1 MTAVNWGAVAVN
13 VGQSFLSMSEA
24 YNKSKII
31 DAEAKLNETLSGI
44 EARQMERSA
53 TAVENQGVRAA
64 MIEQQKTAMVSSDA
78 TAAMA
83 ASGAVPDPEMLAKIK
98 QRGDYNSMTAIFD
111 ARTAAIDLR
120 YQAEMTRIG
129 SRMDAGA
136 ADRYGDSL
144 KREAVTGAVFNSM
157 DLFAKA
163 YKPKGASSNRPAGYD
178 YTKVASQGKAQGRG
192 GY

>member
-1 MTAVNWGAVAVN
+1 MSWGAVIAS
-13 VGQSFLSMSEA
+13 VGQSYLSMSEA

-31 DAEAKLNETLSGI
+31 EAESKLNQTLSGI

-53 TAVENQGVRAA
+53 ISVENQGVRAA

-78 TAAMA
+78 VAAMA
-83 ASGAVPDPEMLAKIK
+83 AGGGGVDPELLAKIK

-111 ARTAAIDLR
+111 ARSAAIDLR

-129 SRMDAGA
+129 GKVSAGSA
-136 ADRYGDSL
+136 ERYGDSL
-144 KREAVTGAVFNSM
+144 KREATTGAVFNSM

-163 YKPKGASSNRPAGYD
+163 YSPKPAAKTPGTYKKMTKGGSAGHKGY
-178 YTKVASQGKAQGRG
+178 VG
-192 GY
+192 GF

>member
-1 MTAVNWGAVAVN
+1 MSWGAVIAN
-13 VGQSFLSMSEA
+13 VGQSYVSISEA

-31 DAEAKLNETLSGI
+31 EAESKLNETLSGI
-44 EARQMERSA
+44 EANQLEREAIS
-53 TAVENQGVRAA
+53 VENAGVRAA
-64 MIEQQKTAMVSSDA
+64 MIEQQKTRMVSSDA

-83 ASGAVPDPEMLAKIK
+83 ASGAVLDPEMLAKIK

-129 SRMDAGA
+129 ARVDSGA

-144 KREAVTGAVFNSM
+144 KREAWTGAVFNSM
-157 DLFAKA
+157 DMFASA
-163 YKPKGASSNRPAGYD
+163 YKPKKTTTTKSKSYATNASGSRI
-178 YTKVASQGKAQGRG
+178 THG
-192 GY
+192 GYEQ